1 MSCVNTVNT
10 LTNLLDPTSRHQDHG
25 SHIRQCDQ
33 RDLVAGGVS
42 WVFAAHNV
50 VSVPWMLVRDN
61 IHFIKG
67 NTCSI
72 PPFQS
77 TNQPNMKQQ
86 AGQSGG
92 TSDRYH

>member
-1 MSCVNTVNT
+1 MSCVNT

-25 SHIRQCDQ
+25 SHNRQCNQ
-33 RDLVAGGVS
+33 QDLVAGGFS

-50 VSVPWMLVRDN
+50 VAVPWMLVRDN
-61 IHFIKG
+61 IYFIKD

-77 TNQPNMKQQ
+77 TNQPNKQQ
-86 AGQSGG
+86 AGQGGG
-92 TSDRYH
+92 TSDRHH